1 MPSSSSF
8 LTKTPIRAIIIS
20 YYALGSLFTRL
31 DYPIIIKSIRFLFKA
46 TPPYIM
52 SWEINQDDLRSFSP
66 SISPCCWKS
75 ISTLSLS
82 KWKEVLIK
90 LSIKGQQNRCC
101 NKSYL
106 DVAYIL
112 VCGSEDWGSS
122 DSSWS
127 GYSGCGLTIAW
138 VHSDG
143 SCCPIMYCFHISKS
157 FIAKC
162 YDLLFFARKISSAR
176 AISILNNV

>member
-8 LTKTPIRAIIIS
+8 LTKTPIQAIIIS
-20 YYALGSLFTRL
+20 YCALGSLSTCL
-31 DYPIIIKSIRFLFKA
+31 DYPIIIKIIRFLLKA
-46 TPPYIM
+46 TPPCIM
-52 SWEINQDDLRSFSP
+52 YWEINQDDLRSFSP
-66 SISPCCWKS
+66 SIFPCCWKS

-90 LSIKGQQNRCC
+90 FSIKGQQNRCC

-106 DVAYIL
+106 DVAYML
-112 VCGSEDWGSS
+112 VCGSEDWGSN

-127 GYSGCGLTIAW
+127 GCSGCGLTVVW

-162 YDLLFFARKISSAR
+162 CDLLFFARKISYAKT
-176 AISILNNV
+176 IWILNNV